1 MLRKVEVLVERLG
14 LTVHKGSVVY
24 VSDRQYELCK
34 DYVRDLGE
42 TEVAPVEATAETPEA
57 PKRRSR
63 KATRPIG

>member
-1 MLRKVEVLVERLG
+1 MRKVEVLVERLG

-34 DYVRDLGE
+34 DYVREINEE
-42 TEVAPVEATAETPEA
+42 TSVAPVEAIAETPET

-63 KATRPIG
+63 KATKPIG